1 MVARSISLKN
11 IVDDYNIADET
22 ILNIFYAVLN
32 NQNISIYNDK
42 LEQLFIFA
50 MERKELF
57 TNIRVTVD
65 QPSNGIAYE
74 YIEKLVCAYI
84 KD

>member
-1 MVARSISLKN
+1 MVARSISLMN
-11 IVDDYNIADET
+11 IVNEYNISDDT
-22 ILNIFYAVLN
+22 ILNIFYDVLN
-32 NQNISIYNDK
+32 SQNISIYNDK

-65 QPSNGIAYE
+65 KPSNDIAYE
-74 YIEKLVCAYI
+74 YIECQI
-84 KD
+84 H